1 MNYYYPLLTDDGLTL
16 SVDGLIIDYYLG
28 NPADRE
34 ALSKILCTLD
44 MNYAVNI
51 RHWSS
56 LRIGT
61 FRENFA
67 FTFRDGSSFW
77 LGFGLNEAKPNFGKI
92 RLDANPNHCA
102 HHLVYQY
109 LLGWLNQNC
118 KGFRKTIK
126 RFDLAVDF
134 QADRADVE
142 LLKDHRAYTEIRKS
156 QTDRT
161 QYLGARSAGGRIKL
175 YNKTIESKLKGPPLT
190 RLELTLN
197 PSIPYHEI
205 RWPKA
210 YAIKTRQ
217 AQLDELTHLTETE
230 RALLDGV
237 LDGAIDLTKLGRKTR
252 LKLEQYMGSYVQ
264 WLSVTE
270 ADYKRI
276 LNRVYSFLKFPK
288 IDLQVRKVDNDEL
301 PTVKSTLPAWVRE
314 AEKMPVEELAT

>member
-1 MNYYYPLLTDDGLTL
+1 MQYYRPIITDDGLTL
-16 SVDGLIIDYYLG
+16 SIDGLIIDYYLS
-28 NPADRE
+28 NPAERE
-34 ALSKILCTLD
+34 TLSKILSTLD
-44 MNYAVNI
+44 LNYAVNI

-61 FRENFA
+61 FRENFT
-67 FTFRDGSSFW
+67 FTFRDGLSFW

-118 KGFRKTIK
+118 NGFRKTIK
-126 RFDLAVDF
+126 RFDLAIDC
-134 QADRADVE
+134 QANRADVE

-175 YNKTIESKLKGPPLT
+175 YNKSIESKLKGPPLT
-190 RLELTLN
+190 RLELTLD
-197 PSIPYHEI
+197 PSIPYSEI

-210 YAIKTRQ
+210 YAIKARQ
-217 AQLDELTHLTETE
+217 AQIDELAHLTDTE

-252 LKLEQYMGSYVQ
+252 LKIEQYMGSYVQ
-264 WLSVTE
+264 WLAVT
-270 ADYKRI
+270 ATDYKKI
-276 LNRVYSFLKFPK
+276 LDRVRGFLNFPK
-288 IDLQVRKVDNDEL
+288 TDLQVEKMDYDEL
-301 PTVKSTLPAWVRE
+301 PEINQALPAWVKE
-314 AEKMPVEELAT
+314 AEKCPDEELAI

>member
-1 MNYYYPLLTDDGLTL
+1 MNYYRPLLTDDGLTL
-16 SVDGLIIDYYLG
+16 SVDGLIIEYYLS

-34 ALSKILCTLD
+34 TLSKILSTLD
-44 MNYAVNI
+44 LKYAVNI

-61 FRENFA
+61 FRENFTFA
-67 FTFRDGSSFW
+67 FRYGSSFW
-77 LGFGLNEAKPNFGKI
+77 LGVGLNEAKPNFGKV

-102 HHLVYQY
+102 HHQAYQY
-109 LLGWLNQNC
+109 LLGWLNQKC
-118 KGFRKTIK
+118 TGFRKTIK
-126 RFDLAVDF
+126 RFDLAIDC

-175 YNKTIESKLKGPPLT
+175 YNKSIESKLKGPPLT
-190 RLELTLN
+190 RLELTLD
-197 PSIPYHEI
+197 PSIPYSEI

-217 AQLDELTHLTETE
+217 AQIDELAHLTGTE

-252 LKLEQYMGSYVQ
+252 LKLEQYMGGYVQ
-264 WLSVTE
+264 WLTITE
-270 ADYKRI
+270 ADYRQM
-276 LNRVYSFLKFPK
+276 LNRVHCFLKFPK
-288 IDLQVRKVDNDEL
+288 IDLQAGKIDYDEL
-301 PTVKSTLPAWVRE
+301 STVKPTLPAWVQE
-314 AEKMPVEELAT
+314 AEPHSVEELVI